1 MTSNRNATPWSCS
14 VDATVTV
21 PADVYEVLQG
31 AADSLEAQLNIVST
45 WDQAARE
52 ARASIVA

>member
-1 MTSNRNATPWSCS
+1 
-14 VDATVTV
+14 
-21 PADVYEVLQG
+21 VYEVLQG